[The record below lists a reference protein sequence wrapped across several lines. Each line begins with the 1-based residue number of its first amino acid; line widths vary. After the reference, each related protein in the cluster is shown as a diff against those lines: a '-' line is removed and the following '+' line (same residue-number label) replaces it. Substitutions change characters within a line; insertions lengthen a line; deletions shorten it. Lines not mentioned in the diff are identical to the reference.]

1 MNHPDYN
8 SPSELKAF
16 LEQSGMAM
24 QKKFGQNFMINQ
36 SAREK
41 IFSLLELKKDELV
54 WEIGPGLGCM
64 TELILSSGANLEVFE
79 IDRGFISILKQF
91 FEQQEKSEQFKIVEG
106 DVLKNWKKAFYENPK
121 KPAKLFGNLPYNIAA
136 TFIADTITENVVFE
150 KCVFTVQKEVA
161 QRMAAKKGT
170 ENYSAFSVLCQWGYN
185 VKLDLVLGSS
195 SFWPRPTV
203 SSQAVV
209 MTKKENP
216 FSGNPALFV
225 KVVHALFAARR
236 KTIQN
241 NIKPLLPENISAEE
255 FFEKCGISK
264 TERAENLAVE
274 DFIKISDMLSQLKQ
288 SDKI

>member
-91 FEQQEKSEQFKIVEG
+91 FEQQEKSEQFKIIEG
-106 DVLKNWKKAFYENPK
+106 DVLKNWKKTFYENPQ

-170 ENYSAFSVLCQWGYN
+170 ENYSVFSVLCQWGYN
-185 VKLDLVLGSS
+185 VKLDLVLGS
-195 SFWPRPTV
+195 TY
-203 SSQAVV
+203 
-209 MTKKENP
+209 
-216 FSGNPALFV
+216 
-225 KVVHALFAARR
+225 R
-236 KTIQN
+236 KF
-241 NIKPLLPENISAEE
+241 L
-255 FFEKCGISK
+255 
-264 TERAENLAVE
+264 
-274 DFIKISDMLSQLKQ
+274 
-288 SDKI
+288 

>member
-8 SPSELKAF
+8 SPSELKVF
-16 LEQSGMAM
+16 LEQAGMAM

-41 IFSLLELKKDELV
+41 IISLLELKKDELV

-64 TELILSSGANLEVFE
+64 TELILSSGAKLEVFE

-91 FEQQEKSEQFKIVEG
+91 FEQQEKSGQFKIVEG
-106 DVLKNWKKAFYENPK
+106 DVLKNWKKAFNENPQ

-209 MTKKENP
+209 MTKKEKP
-216 FSGNPALFV
+216 FSGNSVLFV

-264 TERAENLAVE
+264 SERAENLSVE

-288 SDKI
+288 SDKM

>member
-91 FEQQEKSEQFKIVEG
+91 FEQQEKSEQFKIIEG
-106 DVLKNWKKAFYENPK
+106 DVLKNWKKAFYENPQ

-136 TFIADTITENVVFE
+136 TFIADTITENVVFK

-203 SSQAVV
+203 SSQPVV
-209 MTKKENP
+209 MTKKANP
-216 FSGNPALFV
+216 FSGNSALFV

>member
-91 FEQQEKSEQFKIVEG
+91 FEQQEKLEQFKIIEG
-106 DVLKNWKKAFYENPK
+106 DVLKNWKKAFYENPQ

-216 FSGNPALFV
+216 FSGNSALFV